1 MNKNQLTWGGKMML
15 KRTMVAALFILL
27 LGNLTVYGQITT
39 AIKGV
44 AFVDYY
50 YNFSN
55 HSNAEKDRN
64 AFTIRRVYFTFEN
77 TITPYIKIRFR
88 LESAHGD
95 YGSTS
100 KINPFVKHAY
110 LEWNN
115 LIPNHKLYLGIAETN
130 AFKNSETCW
139 GYRSIEKTIMDLNKI
154 SPSADMGI
162 ALKGDLGNV
171 LHHWLTFHN
180 GPGYGSSE
188 VDRYKKIGYALWI
201 TPVKGLMI
209 EGYADYENQNPNDL
223 QTASVYK
230 YAKNY
235 TGSASYNT
243 LKGFVGYDHSRLS
256 VGAEVFMRTHKESG
270 IQNVVIENDE
280 ITSATLSDVNLF
292 GYSIFGSLITPIPKL
307 KAFLRYDFFDP
318 NTGDDVYTDFS
329 GGQLTGGINDDH
341 TLIIAGLDYIPQGN
355 IHIMPNI
362 IIKSYSQ
369 DGKDSDLTGRITLYY
384 KFNSGKITVE

>member
-1 MNKNQLTWGGKMML
+1 MTVAAIFMML
-15 KRTMVAALFILL
+15 LA
-27 LGNLTVYGQITT
+27 NLVVYGQVTT
-39 AIKGV
+39 VIKGV
-44 AFVDYY
+44 AYADYY

-55 HSNAEKDRN
+55 HSDAEKDRN
-64 AFTIRRVYFTFEN
+64 AFTFRRVYFTFEN
-77 TITPYIKIRFR
+77 TITPNMKIRFR

-110 LEWNN
+110 LEWSN

-130 AFKNSETCW
+130 AFKNTEDYW

-154 SPSADMGI
+154 NPSADMGI
-162 ALKGDLGNV
+162 ALKGNLVGSV
-171 LHHWLTFHN
+171 LHHWLTIHN

-188 VDRYKKIGYALWI
+188 VDRYKKVGYALWI

-243 LKGFVGYDHSRLS
+243 IKGFIGYDQPRFTI
-256 VGAEVFMRTHKESG
+256 GAEAFIRTHKESG
-270 IQNVVIENDE
+270 IQNVTIENNE
-280 ITSATLSDVNLF
+280 ITHSTISDVKLF
-292 GYSIFGSLITPIPKL
+292 GYSLFGSLITPIPKL

-318 NTGDDVYTDFS
+318 NTEDNVYTVFS
-329 GGQLTGGINDDH
+329 NGKLTGGVDDEN
-341 TLIIAGLDYIPQGN
+341 TLIIVGLDYIPQGN

-362 IIKSYSQ
+362 MIRSYSQ

-384 KFNSGKITVE
+384 KFDSGKIIVE